1 MTSSEI
7 RRRFLDYFA
16 YHGHREVRSS
26 SLVPVNDPTLL
37 FTNAGMNQFKDVFLG
52 LEHRYYKRAASSQK
66 CVRAGGKHNDLEN
79 VGRTRRHL
87 TFFEM
92 LGNFSFGDYF
102 KKEAIEY
109 AWELVTGEFG
119 LPVDKL
125 YFTVLGGGTLPIL
138 EDKGGVVGGENF
150 VELPRDEEAAE
161 LWLAVG
167 VPPDRVKYMDQ
178 KDNFWMMGE
187 TGPCGP
193 CSEIHYDLGPE
204 VSDEG
209 HIDCVFPCDC
219 GRYVEIWNLV
229 FMQFNRD
236 SWGYLS
242 NLPRPSIDTGMGLDR
257 MSSVIQGKNSVFET
271 DLLFPLI
278 EEAAEMAQVDY
289 GEKSETDVSLRILA
303 DHSRAATFLIHD
315 GVLPAND
322 GRGYVL
328 RKIMRRAIRHGKI
341 LGLDRPFLYLLTGKV
356 AGLMSDAYPEL
367 LETTERVA
375 AVVKSEEL
383 RFVHTMNAALQ
394 EFEGLVIGESRF
406 FEPGYDGWESDADY
420 EARNEALKSGVITLP
435 GDKLFRLYDTF
446 GMPWD
451 WMEELANERRLELD
465 RRGFEAAMR
474 RQRELARASW
484 RGVGKATLSPAY
496 AEALGRGRS
505 IFEGYGQT
513 TSHECV
519 VMALVEDSKLVD
531 EVPAGRR
538 ADLVLD
544 HTSFYAESGGQV
556 GDIGLLLLEDDEEEA
571 AVVEGTYS
579 PVSGITAHRIL
590 SRRPIHVGDRLTAI
604 VNAER
609 RQATKR
615 NHTAT
620 HLLHAALRQ
629 VLGSHVKQAGSVV
642 EPSRLR
648 FDFSH
653 FAPIDKMELEE
664 IERLANGEILKN
676 IAVETNIME
685 LDQALETGAMAFFG
699 EKYPERVR
707 VVSVPGFSKELCG
720 GTHVTRTGDIG
731 VLKIAS
737 ESGISARVRR
747 IEAVT
752 GTTALEEFQS
762 VTSMVHRMAS
772 TLKTAPGDLAETIEK
787 LAESERNLT
796 KQVDS
801 LKLKM
806 AQAQLADVESR
817 AQMVKDVKVLSIR
830 LDGLDRS
837 QMRSMADVLRQRLK
851 SGVVVLGTASDGK
864 VALIAALTPDLNPRL
879 HAGKIA
885 QAVAKKLGGTG
896 GGRPDIAEAGGKNAT
911 LLDSVLKEVFEI
923 VAAML

>member
-1 MTSSEI
+1 
-7 RRRFLDYFA
+7 
-16 YHGHREVRSS
+16 
-26 SLVPVNDPTLL
+26 
-37 FTNAGMNQFKDVFLG
+37 
-52 LEHRYYKRAASSQK
+52 
-66 CVRAGGKHNDLEN
+66 
-79 VGRTRRHL
+79 
-87 TFFEM
+87 
-92 LGNFSFGDYF
+92 
-102 KKEAIEY
+102 
-109 AWELVTGEFG
+109 
-119 LPVDKL
+119 
-125 YFTVLGGGTLPIL
+125 
-138 EDKGGVVGGENF
+138 
-150 VELPRDEEAAE
+150 
-161 LWLAVG
+161 
-167 VPPDRVKYMDQ
+167 
-178 KDNFWMMGE
+178 
-187 TGPCGP
+187 
-193 CSEIHYDLGPE
+193 
-204 VSDEG
+204 
-209 HIDCVFPCDC
+209 
-219 GRYVEIWNLV
+219 
-229 FMQFNRD
+229 
-236 SWGYLS
+236 
-242 NLPRPSIDTGMGLDR
+242 
-257 MSSVIQGKNSVFET
+257 
-271 DLLFPLI
+271 
-278 EEAAEMAQVDY
+278 
-289 GEKSETDVSLRILA
+289 
-303 DHSRAATFLIHD
+303 
-315 GVLPAND
+315 
-322 GRGYVL
+322 
-328 RKIMRRAIRHGKI
+328 
-341 LGLDRPFLYLLTGKV
+341 
-356 AGLMSDAYPEL
+356 
-367 LETTERVA
+367 
-375 AVVKSEEL
+375 
-383 RFVHTMNAALQ
+383 
-394 EFEGLVIGESRF
+394 
-406 FEPGYDGWESDADY
+406 
-420 EARNEALKSGVITLP
+420 
-435 GDKLFRLYDTF
+435 
-446 GMPWD
+446 
-451 WMEELANERRLELD
+451 
-465 RRGFEAAMR
+465 MR